1 MHREVRGFAAQ
12 WGEAVPHWPVI
23 LLELYRLK
31 DGNKQDAKEAT
42 GAIVNRLRRDLGTVE
57 SYAALIGVLI
67 GAGIFKVTSDAWALT
82 GPSVILGYLIL
93 MPAILATSVPYAAF
107 ISTPLGREPGGEYLH
122 ISRTLG
128 GYRIAYIG
136 SWLKIIAY
144 VGAGAY
150 LASALADYVIELTG
164 QRFSGEF
171 YHQVLAVC
179 SLLFFYVVH
188 VVGVRW
194 FGRLQVGMCVLLGL
208 SLFVLVIP
216 GLFAIR
222 PVNYSPFITHG
233 SVGLAASLVPLF
245 FSYAGFESLAQTA
258 GETKDSTRRLPL
270 VFLRGISVTSLIFVL
285 MSLVAFGVLP
295 GAQLQASKAPMTA
308 VASTYLPWGAAS
320 FVTLGAIMAIT
331 TSLNPTLIVPSR
343 LALIFVE
350 DRLAPSWLGV
360 VNPRTATPVR
370 ALTLTTGACLV
381 LLISRQLSLAL
392 NIAVF
397 ALIVLYFLHSLV
409 FLMLPRWNSKLNS
422 EITIGMP
429 VGLQRAAALL
439 SVLTM
444 GGLIVVQVV
453 QDIQTLGR
461 TSLGERVAQH
471 SLTSLELALVW
482 AAVGAAIYALAQW
495 RRGVSDKL

>member
-1 MHREVRGFAAQ
+1 MKTNNQ
-12 WGEAVPHWPVI
+12 TNSTP
-23 LLELYRLK
+23 
-31 DGNKQDAKEAT
+31 
-42 GAIVNRLRRDLGTVE
+42 IVSRLRRDLGTIE
-57 SYAALIGVLI
+57 SYAALIGILI
-67 GAGIFKVTSDAWALT
+67 GAGIFKVTSEAGAIT
-82 GPSVILGYLIL
+82 GPSVILSYIVL

-128 GYRIAYIG
+128 GFRLAYIG

-150 LASALADYVIELTG
+150 LASALADYIIELTG
-164 QRFSGEF
+164 RRFSGEI
-171 YHQVLAVC
+171 YHQSLAIG
-179 SLLFFYVVH
+179 SLLFFYAVH

-194 FGRLQVGMCVLLGL
+194 FGRIQVGMCVLLGL
-208 SLFVLVIP
+208 SILVLVVP

-222 PVNYSPFITHG
+222 AANYTPFFTHG
-233 SVGLAASLVPLF
+233 VPGFASSLIPLF

-270 VFLRGISVTSLIFVL
+270 VFLRGISATALIFVL
-285 MSLVAFGVLP
+285 MSVVAFGVLP
-295 GAQLQASKAPMTA
+295 GAQLQVSKAPMTE

-350 DRLAPSWLGV
+350 DGLAPSWLGF

-370 ALTLTTGACLV
+370 ALTLTMAACL
-381 LLISRQLSLAL
+381 LLLVSNQLSLAL

-397 ALIVLYFLHSLV
+397 ALILLYFLHSLV
-409 FLMLPRWNSKLNS
+409 FLMLPRWNPQLNR

-429 VGLQRAAALL
+429 VWLQRAAALL
-439 SVLTM
+439 SVLAM
-444 GGLIVVQVV
+444 GGLVLVQVTR
-453 QDIQTLGR
+453 DMQTLQT
-461 TSLGERVAQH
+461 TSLSERISKH
-471 SLTSLELALVW
+471 SLTSVELAIAWSLI
-482 AAVGAAIYALAQW
+482 GAALYVFTRWIRSRSNA
-495 RRGVSDKL
+495 S

>member
-1 MHREVRGFAAQ
+1 M
-12 WGEAVPHWPVI
+12 
-23 LLELYRLK
+23 
-31 DGNKQDAKEAT
+31 NTQDSAN
-42 GAIVNRLRRDLGTVE
+42 IVSRLRRDLGLVE
-57 SYAALIGVLI
+57 SYASLIGILI
-67 GAGIFKVTSDAWALT
+67 GAGIFKVTGEAWALT
-82 GPSVILGYLIL
+82 GPSVILGYIIL
-93 MPAILATSVPYAAF
+93 MPAILATSVPYAAY

-128 GYRIAYIG
+128 GFRLAYIG
-136 SWLKIIAY
+136 AWLKIIAY

-150 LASALADYVIELTG
+150 LASALADYLIELTG
-164 QRFSGEF
+164 RPFGGEF
-171 YHQVLAVC
+171 YHQVLASG

-194 FGRLQVGMCVLLGL
+194 FGRIQVGMCVLLGL
-208 SLFVLVIP
+208 SILVLVIP

-222 PVNYSPFITHG
+222 PANYTPFITHG
-233 SVGLAASLVPLF
+233 ASGLAACLVPLF

-270 VFLRGISVTSLIFVL
+270 VFLRGISVTALVFVL

-295 GAQLQASKAPMTA
+295 GVRLQASQAPMTEA
-308 VASTYLPWGAAS
+308 AATYLPWGAAA
-320 FVTLGAIMAIT
+320 FVTLGAVMAIT

-350 DRLAPSWLGV
+350 DRLAPPWLGF

-370 ALTLTTGACLV
+370 ALTLTAVACFLLLV
-381 LLISRQLSLAL
+381 SRQLSLAL

-397 ALIVLYFLHSLV
+397 ALVVLYFLHSLV
-409 FLMLPRWNSKLNS
+409 FLMLPRWNPQLNR
-422 EITIGMP
+422 EIAIGMP
-429 VGLQRAAALL
+429 VWLQRGAALL

-444 GGLIVVQVV
+444 GGLIVVQLV
-453 QDIQTLGR
+453 QDLHTLVA
-461 TSLGERVAQH
+461 TSLSERMDKH

-482 AAVGAAIYALAQW
+482 SVVGAALYALARW
-495 RRGVSDKL
+495 RTQSDKLQFVDQSGKRDP